1 MSDDST
7 TDAPSDEDS
16 TTGADSRS
24 DAEAPMTN
32 FPVPDVEDLP
42 EDLRERIEEET
53 EKAGFTPNVFRAYGY
68 KPSHFRPFFQYHDA
82 LVEDTPLDREEV
94 EMIVVTV
101 SGVNDCLYCVVAHGA
116 LCRFYSERPKLA
128 DQLATNHRAAD
139 LSERRRAMLDFA
151 VKLTEEPGRV
161 TGADLDELREV
172 GFMDEEI
179 WDIGSVTAF
188 FNLSN
193 RMSTMADMRP
203 NEEFYTF
210 ARGMEGE
217 E

>member
-1 MSDDST
+1 M
-7 TDAPSDEDS
+7 ADENP
-16 TTGADSRS
+16 RS
-24 DAEAPMTN
+24 DAEEPMTN
-32 FPVPDVEDLP
+32 FPVPDTEDLP
-42 EDLRERIEEET
+42 EDLQERIAEET
-53 EKAGFTPNVFRAYGY
+53 EKAGFTPNVFRAYSY

-161 TGADLDELREV
+161 TEADLDALREV
-172 GFMDEEI
+172 GFTDEEI
-179 WDIGSVTAF
+179 WDVGSVTAF

-210 ARGMEGE
+210 AREMEDGE
-217 E
+217 